1 MYMNTTYKAFV
12 AKAATELMKALMKQD
27 FIGKEETTHFTD
39 DQLKEQFTRNAQD
52 AIEAASV
59 LAHELQEWW
68 ELAGDQKTVFFDVQ
82 DSPTSN
88 IERELSE
95 ISSQLVN
102 IANKMLTIQANV
114 RIVDDDGDNVH

>member
-1 MYMNTTYKAFV
+1 MNTTYKAFV
-12 AKAATELMKALMKQD
+12 AKAATEFMKEFMNELNTLNLTGDEMKVK
-27 FIGKEETTHFTD
+27 FE
-39 DQLKEQFTRNAQD
+39 RYSMD
-52 AIEAASV
+52 AIDAAST

-95 ISSQLVN
+95 ITGELQN

>member
-1 MYMNTTYKAFV
+1 MYMNTTFKAFV
-12 AKAATELMKALMKQD
+12 AKAATEFMKILMKQD
-27 FIGKEETTHFTD
+27 FGKKDTTQFTD
-39 DQLKEQFTRNAQD
+39 DILQEQFIRNAQD
-52 AIEAASV
+52 AIEAAST

-68 ELAGDQKTVFFDVQ
+68 ELAGDQKTIFFDVQ

-95 ISSQLVN
+95 ITGELQN

>member
-1 MYMNTTYKAFV
+1 MYMNTTFKAFV
-12 AKAATELMKALMKQD
+12 AKAATEFMKILMKQD
-27 FIGKEETTHFTD
+27 FGKEDTTHFPD

-52 AIEAASV
+52 AIEAAST

-68 ELAGDQKTVFFDVQ
+68 ELAGDQKTIFFDVQ

-95 ISSQLVN
+95 ITAGLGK
-102 IANKMLTIQANV
+102 ITDELDKGL
-114 RIVDDDGDNVH
+114 

>member
-1 MYMNTTYKAFV
+1 MYMNTTFKAFV
-12 AKAATELMKALMKQD
+12 AKAATEFMKTLMKQD
-27 FIGKEETTHFTD
+27 FIGKEDTAHFTD

-52 AIEAASV
+52 AIEAAST

-95 ISSQLVN
+95 ITAGLGK
-102 IANKMLTIQANV
+102 ITDELDKGL
-114 RIVDDDGDNVH
+114 

>member
-1 MYMNTTYKAFV
+1 MNTTFKAFV
-12 AKAATELMKALMKQD
+12 AKAATEFMKILMKQD
-27 FIGKEETTHFTD
+27 LGKEDTTHFTD
-39 DQLKEQFTRNAQD
+39 YQLKEQFIRNAQD
-52 AIEAASV
+52 AIEAAST

-68 ELAGDQKTVFFDVQ
+68 ELAGDQKTIFFDVQ

-95 ISSQLVN
+95 IAGKLED
-102 IANKMLTIQANV
+102 IADKMLTIQANV

>member
-12 AKAATELMKALMKQD
+12 AKAATEFMKEFMNELNTLNLTGDEMKVK
-27 FIGKEETTHFTD
+27 FE
-39 DQLKEQFTRNAQD
+39 RYSMD
-52 AIEAASV
+52 AIEAAST

-68 ELAGDQKTVFFDVQ
+68 ELAGDQKTAFFDVQ

-95 ISSQLVN
+95 ITGELQN

>member
-12 AKAATELMKALMKQD
+12 AKAATEFMKTLMKQD
-27 FIGKEETTHFTD
+27 FIGKEDTTQFTD
-39 DQLKEQFTRNAQD
+39 DILQEQFIRNAQD
-52 AIEAASV
+52 AIEAAST

-68 ELAGDQKTVFFDVQ
+68 ELAGDQKTIFFDVQ

-95 ISSQLVN
+95 IVAGLGK
-102 IANKMLTIQANV
+102 ITDELDKGL
-114 RIVDDDGDNVH
+114 